1 MLERIYLLSKRLIS
15 RLLVK
20 SVKEE
25 SKQVSAVRLERVAQ
39 GAERLGITHVRVK
52 KILEILLNLLY
63 QYLNISI

>member
-1 MLERIYLLSKRLIS
+1 VRLIS

-25 SKQVSAVRLERVAQ
+25 SNQVLAARLLRAVR
-39 GAERLGITHVRVK
+39 GAERLGITLVRAR

-63 QYLNISI
+63 